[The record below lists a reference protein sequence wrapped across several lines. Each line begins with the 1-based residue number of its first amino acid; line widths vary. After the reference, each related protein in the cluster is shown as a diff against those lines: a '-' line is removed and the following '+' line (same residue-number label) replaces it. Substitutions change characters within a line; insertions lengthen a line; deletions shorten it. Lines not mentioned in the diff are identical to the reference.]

1 MALSLE
7 HDGRTLFCRCA
18 RSNGIIGGSV
28 RTIFDSLTGGGGC
41 VCEKMVMVMGD
52 KVDKHERE
60 ERKHFEEERN
70 VPVLPLGDF
79 RQYRLVQ

>member
-1 MALSLE
+1 M
-7 HDGRTLFCRCA
+7 
-18 RSNGIIGGSV
+18 
-28 RTIFDSLTGGGGC
+28 
-41 VCEKMVMVMGD
+41 CEKMVMVMGD

-60 ERKHFEEERN
+60 ERKSFEDERN

>member
-1 MALSLE
+1 M
-7 HDGRTLFCRCA
+7 
-18 RSNGIIGGSV
+18 
-28 RTIFDSLTGGGGC
+28 
-41 VCEKMVMVMGD
+41 CEKMVMVMGN

-60 ERKHFEEERN
+60 ERKNFENERN